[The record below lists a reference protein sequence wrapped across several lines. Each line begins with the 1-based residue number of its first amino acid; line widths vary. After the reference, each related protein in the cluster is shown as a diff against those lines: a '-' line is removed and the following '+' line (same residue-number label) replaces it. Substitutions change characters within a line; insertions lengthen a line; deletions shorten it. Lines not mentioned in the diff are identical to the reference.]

1 MFTKSKLAD
10 ARSRKK
16 KPALFSQNSN
26 ARNWAKQ
33 NKNSPHTQIADICHR
48 QNADYRR
55 FFDFFSTRACVLS
68 DSKRE
73 KKKKKTYQSVSRLV
87 LVQGAHSGPVEGLQ
101 QLDAGRVERVLTGH
115 DAEEVGVALA
125 GEHRVRV
132 RVRQLQS
139 NNHVSLLFPSRFVRL
154 PPPPF
159 PVRRYICRHSIRG
172 AKFKFFKIS
181 FNFFIQF

>member
-1 MFTKSKLAD
+1 METLGTE
-10 ARSRKK
+10 
-16 KPALFSQNSN
+16 
-26 ARNWAKQ
+26 Q

-48 QNADYRR
+48 RNADYRR
-55 FFDFFSTRACVLS
+55 SSTSFQRARVCSRTANV
-68 DSKRE
+68 K

-154 PPPPF
+154 PPRPPF
-159 PVRRYICRHSIRG
+159 PLFVDTFAAIRFV
-172 AKFKFFKIS
+172 APNS
-181 FNFFIQF
+181 NF